1 MTSGF
6 RTVAGSSHPED
17 AAAQAQGGLVGA
29 RAGEPHSHCS
39 FCGHRFDAVASWPRT
54 CAACQNATYRNPL
67 PVAVTLV
74 PIEGSGVLL
83 VRRRE
88 EPHGLGLPSGF
99 IELGERWQDAAAR
112 EVAEETG
119 VSLDPATICELRVR
133 TGNDGT
139 LLVFATAPP
148 VPRAALHAFRPS
160 DEVSELVVAGGPH
173 PDVVF
178 ALDNELLS
186 DWFSGTLRP
195 APR

>member
-1 MTSGF
+1 
-6 RTVAGSSHPED
+6 
-17 AAAQAQGGLVGA
+17 
-29 RAGEPHSHCS
+29 
-39 FCGHRFDAVASWPRT
+39 
-54 CAACQNATYRNPL
+54 
-67 PVAVTLV
+67 VAVTLV

-119 VSLDPATICELRVR
+119 VSLDPATVCELRVR